1 MSARR
6 TPLWGYLTAQ
16 AVSITGTRLSMIA
29 IPWFVLTTTG
39 SATRTGLVAF
49 AEMAPLVLLQF
60 LSGPV
65 IDRLGARRVAITCD
79 WGSALVVGAVPL
91 LHALGLLTFPALL
104 GLVAV
109 AGALRG
115 PGDAARHA
123 MLPLLVAHSHL
134 PTERVTGLDGTVER
148 TASLAGAAIAG
159 GVVAAV
165 GGADALV
172 VDAASFLVS
181 AVILV
186 ATTRGLATAPAPGET
201 TPPPS
206 RVRAYLHELREGW
219 TFTRRDPVL
228 MGIAV
233 MVAITNL
240 LDQAWS
246 VVLVPV
252 WAHDSGNGVA
262 AVGILAATFGGAAVL
277 GSLVA
282 TAYAERLPR
291 YLTYLLCFFLGGVP
305 RFVAL
310 ALDAPLWTILLV
322 AVVGGCAAGFINP
335 VLGAVLFERT
345 PQHLMGRVSAMNIAM
360 SWSLIPLGGVLGG
373 LAVGA
378 FGLAPALLVVGGAYL
393 VTTLA
398 PAVQP
403 RWREMDRRP
412 ASRVT
417 DPASVGVSAGTPG
430 PA

>member
-1 MSARR
+1 VSARR

-60 LSGPV
+60 LSGPL
-65 IDRLGARRVAITCD
+65 IDRLGARRVAVTCD
-79 WGSALVVGAVPL
+79 WGSALVVGTVPL
-91 LHALGLLTFPALL
+91 LHQLDLLTFPALL
-104 GLVAV
+104 ALVAV

-123 MLPLLVAHSHL
+123 MLPLLVEQSHL

-181 AVILV
+181 AVVLV
-186 ATTRGLATAPAPGET
+186 ATTRGLATATPAAEARS
-201 TPPPS
+201 PS
-206 RVRAYLHELREGW
+206 GVRGYLRELREGW

-233 MVAITNL
+233 MVAVTNL

-262 AVGILAATFGGAAVL
+262 AVGVLAATFGGAAVL

-291 YLTYLLCFFLGGVP
+291 HLTYLVCFFLGGVP

-310 ALDAPLWTILLV
+310 ALDSPLWAILLV

-345 PQHLMGRVSAMNIAM
+345 PAHLMGRVSAMNIAM

-373 LAVGA
+373 VAVGA
-378 FGLAPALLVVGGAYL
+378 FGLAPALLLVGGAYL

-398 PAVQP
+398 PAAQP
-403 RWREMDRRP
+403 RWREMD
-412 ASRVT
+412 SRSGST
-417 DPASVGVSAGTPG
+417 QADPAGSRVSAGTSP